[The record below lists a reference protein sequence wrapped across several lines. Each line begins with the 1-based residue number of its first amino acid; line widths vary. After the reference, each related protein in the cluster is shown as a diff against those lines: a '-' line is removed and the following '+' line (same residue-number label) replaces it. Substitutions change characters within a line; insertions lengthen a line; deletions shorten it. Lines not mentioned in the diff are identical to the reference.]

1 MNVMNSLFG
10 IPKQQTFE
18 QGFAT
23 ALPAFKGAS
32 ITDIAGAAAYAGG
45 RGVGKGLMTGL
56 GIEDPEMKD
65 SNLIKQTAMQLQ
77 AAGISPQSPEGL
89 AKMAEV
95 FNAQGRSDLAQQ
107 AIMSS
112 QALRMKQT
120 EDQLKQ
126 AQIGTTQ
133 AQGRYYDAQTGTA
146 NEKFVYKQDMQG
158 NVMVYDKKGNLI
170 RIDKSPIFGM
180 TGAPGTGQ
188 TSTATPGINPKP
200 DNRPSLKDPSLQR

>member
-10 IPKQQTFE
+10 IPKQQTFD
-18 QGFAT
+18 QGFAA

-120 EDQLKQ
+120 EEQLKQ

-133 AQGRYYDAQTGTA
+133 AQGEYYKAQSNQA
-146 NEKFVYKQDMQG
+146 NEKFVYKQDAMG
-158 NVMVYDKKGNLI
+158 NVMVYDKQGNLV
-170 RIDKSPIFGM
+170 RVDRAPIFGM
-180 TGAPGTGQ
+180 AGTPGAGQ
-188 TSTATPGINPKP
+188 PSTATPGINP
-200 DNRPSLKDPSLQR
+200 NSRPPLSSFAR